1 MKTVRKMIDTSSR
14 LLFVLFVLVSAFVF
28 AMFQGGMVSW
38 TIFYIILPFIIYSL
52 SLFFYPMSKMTAERT
67 IRTPHVQNG
76 EKLIVSFTIET
87 KSSISFA
94 LYSCD

>member
-1 MKTVRKMIDTSSR
+1 MTTVRKMIDISSR
-14 LLFVLFVLVSAFVF
+14 LLFVLFVLVATFVF

-52 SLFFYPMSKMTAERT
+52 LLFFYPMSKMTVERT

-76 EKLIVSFTIET
+76 EKLIVSL
-87 KSSISFA
+87 SIKRKGRFPL
-94 LYSCD
+94 LYTVVT